1 MRRLKIVFLF
11 TSLFFLRWYLL
22 PSPLPENWST
32 ESKIRYSVT
41 LLGLPEY
48 TDSQTIVRSGRW
60 YIPLKGYIKII
71 PGSRV
76 SFGGQVEPKWVMGK
90 VTQIKMIDPKMVIV
104 CAHTRCEGSP
114 HTGYVGDLLVVLGQW
129 REKWVET
136 LQRSLPEPMASLS
149 AGILLGVKGQMPKQF
164 YDALVNTGTL
174 HIVAASG
181 YNVSIVATIAMR
193 VIGGFVSRNVAI
205 VMGIVAIIVYV
216 FLAGGSASV
225 LRAGIMGSLTL
236 VSFYFGRPAEAKR
249 LLFVTA
255 GIMLLID
262 PILIFDIGFQL
273 SFVATAG
280 LLYLE
285 PLIENKF
292 QFTIYNLQTFLKSY
306 LYPTLAASIATLPVI
321 LWHFGRVSLI
331 SPLVNM
337 LVLPTVPLIMGITAL
352 ILVGGQFMAWLS
364 YPLLAYVVYMIKLFG

>member
-1 MRRLKIVFLF
+1 
-11 TSLFFLRWYLL
+11 
-22 PSPLPENWST
+22 
-32 ESKIRYSVT
+32 
-41 LLGLPEY
+41 
-48 TDSQTIVRSGRW
+48 
-60 YIPLKGYIKII
+60 
-71 PGSRV
+71 
-76 SFGGQVEPKWVMGK
+76 MGK

-236 VSFYFGRPAEAKR
+236 VSFYFGRPAEANR

-292 QFTIYNLQTFLKSY
+292 QFTIYNLQFTKKEKWESIG
-306 LYPTLAASIATLPVI
+306 AIATALPLAQAIGRIGNGVNGE
-321 LWHFGRVSLI
+321 FGNLVFGIPWWAAEAMLDLMLFVLLRGRTPKWRVWI
-331 SPLVNM
+331 Y
-337 LVLPTVPLIMGITAL
+337 
-352 ILVGGQFMAWLS
+352 LVGYGLIRFFLQP
-364 YPLLAYVVYMIKLFG
+364 YR